1 MKVRIKLPGG
11 GEINIERDKK
21 ERDLFPLW
29 LGLSM
34 AGAIGSL
41 LWIIYILR

>member
-1 MKVRIKLPGG
+1 MAITGKSI
-11 GEINIERDKK
+11 IEREKK

-34 AGAIGSL
+34 AGVIGSL
-41 LWIIYILR
+41 LWIVYILR

>member
-1 MKVRIKLPGG
+1 MLQIVTDC
-11 GEINIERDKK
+11 NEREKK

-34 AGAIGSL
+34 AGVIGSL
-41 LWIIYILR
+41 LWIVYILR